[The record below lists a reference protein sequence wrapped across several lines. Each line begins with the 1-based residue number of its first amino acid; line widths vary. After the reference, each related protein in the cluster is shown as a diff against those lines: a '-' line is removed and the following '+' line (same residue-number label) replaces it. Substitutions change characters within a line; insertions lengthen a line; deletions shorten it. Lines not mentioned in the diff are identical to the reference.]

1 MHLSKKILFTL
12 CSILIFVSVFSLSG
26 NGLPAYKIKGVVLNS
41 ETGAPI
47 PLAEAFISGT
57 TFGSITNSEGVFELN
72 SSYLPCQ
79 LVVSHISYAPFSM
92 KIDKESK
99 SYITVKLIPYEHEI
113 KEITIEARNTRREN
127 MKLFKKAFLG
137 MDKYASTCSI
147 LNDSVLSFSW
157 DSSVFSASAYQ
168 PLLIEN
174 GRLGYSIKIILND
187 FKLIYKP
194 EAYKKI
200 QKSKR
205 NMYDITGAVYQ
216 MLGEFFFIPYPPGKK
231 SKQESIA
238 RSRIAA
244 YYGSRMHFLRSLYL
258 GDPKEHGY
266 DIKPD
271 FGSVPVRGASNLHW
285 SGIEFIFLDPEGYPK
300 KHMIYPEEPMMIN
313 FVKDDSGEP
322 INLNLDKGI
331 DLIHHQSELTF
342 GSRKCIIR
350 SNGTTFDYGLIFS
363 GYIGGQRVAI
373 LLPDDFNPGD

>member
-99 SYITVKLIPYEHEI
+99 SYITIKLITYEHEI
-113 KEITIEARNTRREN
+113 REITIEARNTRREN

-137 MDKYASTCSI
+137 MDQYASTCSI

-200 QKSKR
+200 QKSK
-205 NMYDITGAVYQ
+205 TGKYC
-216 MLGEFFFIPYPPGKK
+216 KT
-231 SKQESIA
+231 
-238 RSRIAA
+238 RIAA

-300 KHMIYPEEPMMIN
+300 KHMIYPEEPMIIN
-313 FVKDDSGEP
+313 YVSDESGEP

-331 DLIHHQSELTF
+331 DLIHHQSKLTF

-350 SNGTTFDYGLIFS
+350 SNGTTFDYSLIFS
-363 GYIGGQRVAI
+363 GYIGGQRVAN
-373 LLPDDFNPGD
+373 LLPDDFIPGD